1 MINMISTKK
10 SVQHLA
16 SILLAKGIRDIVFSP
31 GSRNA
36 PLINTFTAIDQ
47 FRCLNIVDERSAGF
61 FAMGMAIQ
69 MQKPVVI
76 ACTSGSAVLNYSP
89 AIIEA
94 YYQKIPLL
102 IITADHPP
110 EWIDQGDGQ
119 TIRQHNIYSNYIRS
133 SYSLIDKV
141 ESPDDEWYITR
152 IINQAVNDLVYPE
165 FAPVHINI
173 PFSEPLYEL
182 VGAQLPKPRIINL
195 HRETETPADAT
206 VKKFAAIWNQSKNK
220 MIVAGQMSPANG
232 LGALLNN
239 LAADPSV
246 AVLTETTSNL
256 KGDNLVSHIDNV
268 LSAIEAE
275 ADYAPDLLI
284 TLGGNIVSK
293 NIKKFLR
300 KNKPKAHC
308 HLSRSG
314 EHIDTFQSLTDIIPG
329 DPVCFFTCVKDI
341 LLPGESDYGSKW
353 KQLDLITRQQHNIFL
368 GKCEFSDLKAFKI
381 IIKYLPDNSLLHL
394 SNSTPIRYSQLFTCD
409 KDITFMSN
417 RGTSGIDG
425 TVSTAAGT
433 AYATDNITT
442 VITGDLAFFYDSN
455 AIWNKYLSGNLRI
468 IVINNFGGGI
478 FRFLDGSSA
487 MPGLETHFEARHNYR
502 AANVAKA
509 YGLDCFTAVDEKTLT
524 EGLKWLYTSAFTKQ
538 PAILEV
544 VTPTEQNAGILKSY
558 FNFLKQIHL

>member
-1 MINMISTKK
+1 MISTKK

-16 SILLAKGIRDIVFSP
+16 SILIEKGIHDIVFSP

-61 FAMGMAIQ
+61 FALGMAVQ

-102 IITADHPP
+102 VLTADRPP

-119 TIRQHNIYSNYIRS
+119 TIRQRNVYSNYIRS

-141 ESPDDEWYITR
+141 ESADEEWYVAR
-152 IINQAVNDLVYPE
+152 VINQAVNDLVHPE
-165 FAPVHINI
+165 FGPVHINI

-182 VGAQLPKPRIINL
+182 VDVQLPKPRIVNL
-195 HRETETPADAT
+195 HRETRTPSDVTA
-206 VKKFAAIWNQSKNK
+206 KKFAALWNQSKNK
-220 MIVAGQMSPANG
+220 MIVAGQMPPVNG
-232 LGALLNN
+232 LNALLNN

-246 AVLTETTSNL
+246 VALTETTSNL
-256 KGDNLVSHIDNV
+256 KGGNLVSHIDNV

-275 ADYAPDLLI
+275 GDYAPDMLI
-284 TLGGNIVSK
+284 TLGGQIVSK
-293 NIKKFLR
+293 KIKAFLR

-308 HLSRSG
+308 HFSRSG
-314 EHIDTFQSLTDIIPG
+314 EHIDTFQSLTDIIPI
-329 DPVCFFTCVKDI
+329 DPVRFFTCIKDVI
-341 LLPGESDYGSKW
+341 LPGESDYGNKW
-353 KQLDLITRQQHNIFL
+353 KQLDLITRQRHNVFL
-368 GKCEFSDLKAFKI
+368 GKCEFSDLKAFEI
-381 IIKYLPDNSLLHL
+381 IINYLPDHSLLHL
-394 SNSTPIRYSQLFTCD
+394 SNSTPVRYSQLFTYD
-409 KDITFMSN
+409 RNITFMSN
-417 RGTSGIDG
+417 RGASGIDG
-425 TVSTAAGT
+425 VVSTAAGT
-433 AYATDNITT
+433 AYATDKITT

-455 AIWNKYLSGNLRI
+455 ALWNKYLPNNLRI
-468 IVINNFGGGI
+468 IVINNYGGGI

-487 MPGLETHFEARHNYR
+487 MPELETHFEARHSYR

-509 YGLDCFTAVDEKTLT
+509 YHLDCFTATDEEKLT
-524 EGLKWLYTSAFTKQ
+524 EGLKWLYTSDFTK

-544 VTPTEQNAGILKSY
+544 VTPTEQNAEILKSY
-558 FNFLKQIHL
+558 FNYFLN

>member
-16 SILLAKGIRDIVFSP
+16 SILIEKGIQDIVFSP

-61 FAMGMAIQ
+61 FALGMAIQ

-89 AIIEA
+89 AISEA

-102 IITADHPP
+102 ILTADRPP

-119 TIRQHNIYSNYIRS
+119 TIRQRNIYSNYIRS

-141 ESPDDEWYITR
+141 ESADEEWYVAR
-152 IINQAVNDLVYPE
+152 VINQALNDLVHPE

-182 VGAQLPKPRIINL
+182 VDVQLPKPRIVHL
-195 HRETETPADAT
+195 HRETGTPSEDTA
-206 VKKFAAIWNQSKNK
+206 KKFAALWNQSKNK
-220 MIVAGQMSPANG
+220 MIVAGQMPPING
-232 LGALLNN
+232 LNELLNN

-246 AVLTETTSNL
+246 VVFTETTSNL
-256 KGDNLVSHIDNV
+256 KGSSLVSHIDNV
-268 LSAIEAE
+268 LSAIEVE
-275 ADYAPDLLI
+275 GDYAPDLLI
-284 TLGGNIVSK
+284 TLGGQIVSK
-293 NIKKFLR
+293 KIKTFLR

-308 HLSRSG
+308 HFSRSG
-314 EHIDTFQSLTDIIPG
+314 EHIDTFQSLTDIIPV
-329 DPVCFFTCVKDI
+329 DPVRFFTCIKDVI
-341 LLPGESDYGSKW
+341 LPGESDYGNKW
-353 KQLDLITRQQHNIFL
+353 KQLDLITRQRHNIFL
-368 GKCEFSDLKAFKI
+368 GKCEFSDLKAFEI
-381 IIKYLPDNSLLHL
+381 IINHLPDHSLLHL
-394 SNSTPIRYSQLFTCD
+394 SNSTPVRYSQLFTCD
-409 KDITFMSN
+409 RNITFMSN

-425 TVSTAAGT
+425 VVSTAAGT
-433 AYATDNITT
+433 AYATDKITT

-455 AIWNKYLSGNLRI
+455 AIWNKYLSNNLRI
-468 IVINNFGGGI
+468 IVINNYGGGI

-487 MPGLETHFEARHNYR
+487 MPELETHFEARHSYR

-509 YGLDCFTAVDEKTLT
+509 FHLDCFTAMDEEKLT
-524 EGLKWLYTSAFTKQ
+524 EGLKWLYTSDFTK

-544 VTPTEQNAGILKSY
+544 VTPTEQNAEILKSY
-558 FNFLKQIHL
+558 FNYLKQTYL

>member
-1 MINMISTKK
+1 MISTKK

-16 SILLAKGIRDIVFSP
+16 SILLAKGIQDIVFSP

-61 FAMGMAIQ
+61 FALGMAVQ

-102 IITADHPP
+102 ILTADRPP

-141 ESPDDEWYITR
+141 ESADEEWYVAR
-152 IINQAVNDLVYPE
+152 VINQAVNDLVYPE

-182 VGAQLPKPRIINL
+182 VDAQLPKSRIINL
-195 HRETETPADAT
+195 HRETETPADAS
-206 VKKFAAIWNQSKNK
+206 VKKFAALWNQSKNK
-220 MIVAGQMSPANG
+220 MIIAGQMSSANG
-232 LGALLNN
+232 LNTILNN
-239 LAADPSV
+239 MAADPSV
-246 AVLTETTSNL
+246 VALTETTSNL
-256 KGDNLVSHIDNV
+256 KGGNFVAHIDNV
-268 LSAIEAE
+268 LSAIEVE

-284 TLGGNIVSK
+284 TLGGQIVSK
-293 NIKKFLR
+293 KIKTFLR

-308 HLSRSG
+308 HFSRSG

-329 DPVCFFTCVKDI
+329 DPVRFFTCAKDV
-341 LLPGESDYGSKW
+341 LLPGESDYGNKW
-353 KQLDLITRQQHNIFL
+353 KQFDLITRQRHNVFL
-368 GKCEFSDLKAFKI
+368 GKCEFSDLKTFEI
-381 IIKYLPDNSLLHL
+381 IIKYLPDHSLLHL

-417 RGTSGIDG
+417 RGASGIDG
-425 TVSTAAGT
+425 VVSTAAGT
-433 AYATDNITT
+433 AYATDKITT
-442 VITGDLAFFYDSN
+442 IITGDLAFFYDSN
-455 AIWNKYLSGNLRI
+455 AIWNKHLPDNLRI

-487 MPGLETHFEARHNYR
+487 MPELETHFEARHNYR

-509 YGLDCFTAVDEKTLT
+509 YHLDCFTATDEETLT
-524 EGLKWLYTSAFTKQ
+524 EGLKWLYTSAFTK
-538 PAILEV
+538 PAVLEV

-558 FNFLKQIHL
+558 FNFLKQPH

>member
-1 MINMISTKK
+1 MISTKK

-16 SILLAKGIRDIVFSP
+16 SILLAQGIRDIVFSP

-61 FAMGMAIQ
+61 FALGMAVQ

-102 IITADHPP
+102 ILTADRPP

-141 ESPDDEWYITR
+141 ESPDEEWYVAR
-152 IINQAVNDLVYPE
+152 VINQAVNDLVYPE

-182 VGAQLPKPRIINL
+182 VDAQLPKPRIINL
-195 HRETETPADAT
+195 HRETGIPADT
-206 VKKFAAIWNQSKNK
+206 IVKEFAALWNQSKNK
-220 MIVAGQMSPANG
+220 MIVAGQMPPVNG

-246 AVLTETTSNL
+246 VALTETTSNL
-256 KGDNLVSHIDNV
+256 KGGNFVSHIDNV
-268 LSAIEAE
+268 LSAIEDE
-275 ADYAPDLLI
+275 ADYVPDLLI
-284 TLGGNIVSK
+284 TLGGQIVSK

-300 KNKPKAHC
+300 RNKPQAHC
-308 HLSRSG
+308 HFSRSG
-314 EHIDTFQSLTDIIPG
+314 EHTDTFQSLTDIIPR
-329 DPVCFFTCVKDI
+329 DPVRFFICVKDV
-341 LLPGESDYGSKW
+341 LLPGESDYGNKW
-353 KQLDLITRQQHNIFL
+353 KQLDLITRQRHNIFL
-368 GKCEFSDLKAFKI
+368 EKCEFTDLKAFEI
-381 IIKYLPDNSLLHL
+381 IINYLPDHSLLHL

-409 KDITFMSN
+409 KDINFMSN

-433 AYATDNITT
+433 AYATDKITT
-442 VITGDLAFFYDSN
+442 IITGDLAFFYDSN
-455 AIWNKYLSGNLRI
+455 AIWHKHLPDNLRI

-487 MPGLETHFEARHNYR
+487 MPELETHFEARHNYR
-502 AANVAKA
+502 AAKVAQA
-509 YGLDCFTAVDEKTLT
+509 YGLDCFTAADEKTLT
-524 EGLKWLYTSAFTKQ
+524 EGLKWLYASDFTRT
-538 PAILEV
+538 AVLEV
-544 VTPTEQNAGILKSY
+544 VTPTEQNAEILKAY
-558 FNFLKQIHL
+558 FNYLR